1 MNPMNRSMPVHNAP
15 AITCM
20 KSRNH
25 MLGLRRAAV
34 IITNAT
40 IAATRYH
47 GRSGDVR
54 TGDALRVVSA
64 KAILD
69 LLNFK

>member
-1 MNPMNRSMPVHNAP
+1 
-15 AITCM
+15 M